1 MAHIKKKFTFDNPED
16 SYWNESGSNSS
27 SLFDDLP
34 SKQWAARA
42 AVDNLFEVREVFSAK
57 IPQLP
62 NNSPTTANSIGATVL
77 KKEARREEAVDDFIN
92 HKTANFKIETES
104 SPLHAGGPSAASVVS
119 ECSVSSLPS
128 DANRLD
134 LDYSRLKAE
143 HHNSVLDSVS
153 KSLRNFFLTAHRLQ
167 KRTAFSRDCP
177 NSSAAASKAVRHDRY
192 RAPDVRE
199 AVRRLLKG
207 DPVSLEWYRSK
218 EEKAQLLD
226 AAIDIVDSNVI
237 LAVVLFLKNTLM
249 DSLFRDLLLRRSQA
263 AEEYIAYLKVTR
275 DHEELTTTLFALG
288 RNADAAMVEFSAAL
302 RHQVPDQKVK
312 LVLAWHFDREVFVS
326 LRKYRHFQVQ
336 ALKKCARSGFSDPQL
351 AAEAAVVNDYVSL
364 LERQMP
370 INVGKSV
377 IATYYYC
384 CLYHYDV
391 PVHSLANPVGIRESF
406 RITDKE
412 AVWTSVSALAKQSR
426 WPDVERVLQPKTL
439 LGALQSRATLNSPKL
454 SCPFSWQNLFH
465 ILYINSAAPPK
476 DLSCRILRAVS
487 DADQRLKLA
496 EKYDVCEIVIECLVA
511 QRDRLRLSKY
521 ANKLTPN
528 TPDAYKA
535 MAALNNT
542 VSRR

>member
-1 MAHIKKKFTFDNPED
+1 M
-16 SYWNESGSNSS
+16 
-27 SLFDDLP
+27 
-34 SKQWAARA
+34 
-42 AVDNLFEVREVFSAK
+42 FSAK

-143 HHNSVLDSVS
+143 HR
-153 KSLRNFFLTAHRLQ
+153 KLQ
-167 KRTAFSRDCP
+167 RHLE
-177 NSSAAASKAVRHDRY
+177 AVRHDRY

-302 RHQVPDQKVK
+302 RHQVPDQKV
-312 LVLAWHFDREVFVS
+312 
-326 LRKYRHFQVQ
+326 Q

-370 INVGKSV
+370 INVADDQSKNAIFTAFPKNASLVGKSV

-542 VSRR
+542 GTKWKN